1 MAMWLKALE
10 DEDPKLTKLLAEQ
23 MLDMAAMK
31 EGISDL
37 RKADLCPYRSG
48 TGQILVRQ
56 TLSERCL
63 MPGHLHSALPIQA
76 EMAKGRVSLLTFLGQ
91 AGRNLLS
98 VIPEETKSKRYVRGP
113 ARLHYVCDP
122 AIITA
127 ILVDR
132 PEAFPKSQVT
142 KNILGSA
149 IGNGMILSEG
159 PVWKA
164 QRRRYAPLFA
174 ARNLPVLA
182 RHFAETGLD
191 LARRLAAARG
201 EVDIVQLAQEAT
213 LGDISR
219 VMFSGSRDVDAE
231 TVRSGL
237 KRYTEHVADM
247 SFFDLLGFPTWVPR
261 LKWLKSKAPVTEMR
275 NLARRVVTD
284 RQAAQREEPEDF
296 LDLMVAAL
304 TTDGEDIETTV
315 DNLLTFVVAGHET
328 AANTLAWA
336 LYLLA
341 LYPDVQ
347 NTLRAEIRT
356 HCPDGPITFEATQ
369 KMERLNAHVS
379 ETMRLY
385 PAAAFFARDAATEIT
400 LGGITFR
407 KGDAIY
413 FPIYALH
420 RHQMLWEDPDAYQA
434 DRFLKTQP
442 ERGQFLPFGDGPRV
456 CIGAQYARTEIMV
469 LLASLLREVEF
480 AIGSGT
486 IPRPVVTITMHPDG
500 PLFLKVAKVKGAP
513 T

>member
-1 MAMWLKALE
+1 
-10 DEDPKLTKLLAEQ
+10 
-23 MLDMAAMK
+23 
-31 EGISDL
+31 
-37 RKADLCPYRSG
+37 
-48 TGQILVRQ
+48 
-56 TLSERCL
+56 
-63 MPGHLHSALPIQA
+63 MPGDMRSALPIQA
-76 EMAKGRVSLLTFLGQ
+76 EMAQGRVSLLTFLRQ

-98 VIPEETKSKRYVRGP
+98 VIPEETRSRRYVRGP

-122 AIITA
+122 DIITA
-127 ILVDR
+127 ILVEH
-132 PEAFPKSQVT
+132 PEVFPKSQVT

-182 RHFAETGLD
+182 RHFAETGLG
-191 LARRLAAARG
+191 LARRLTEARG
-201 EVDIVQLAQEAT
+201 EVDIVHLAQEAT

-219 VMFSGSRDVDAE
+219 VMFSGSQDVDPEA
-231 TVRSGL
+231 VRTGL
-237 KRYTEHVADM
+237 KRYTDHVADM
-247 SFFDLLGFPTWVPR
+247 SFFDLLGLQTWVPR
-261 LKWLKSKAPVTEMR
+261 LKWLKSKAPVTNMR
-275 NLARRVVTD
+275 NLARRVITN
-284 RQAAQREEPEDF
+284 RQAARREEPEDF

-347 NTLRAEIRT
+347 ASLRGEIRL
-356 HCPDGPITFEATQ
+356 HCPDGPVTYAAAQ

-379 ETMRLY
+379 ETLRLY
-385 PAAAFFARDAATEIT
+385 PAAAFFARDAAREIT

-420 RHQMLWEDPDAYQA
+420 RHQTLWDDPDAYQA
-434 DRFLKTQP
+434 DRFLKTEP
-442 ERGQFLPFGDGPRV
+442 KRGQFLPFGDGPRV
-456 CIGAQYARTEIMV
+456 CIGAQYARTEIVV

-480 AIGSGT
+480 AIGSGK

-500 PLFLKVAKVKGAP
+500 PLFLKVAKATGAQ

>member
-1 MAMWLKALE
+1 
-10 DEDPKLTKLLAEQ
+10 
-23 MLDMAAMK
+23 
-31 EGISDL
+31 
-37 RKADLCPYRSG
+37 
-48 TGQILVRQ
+48 
-56 TLSERCL
+56 
-63 MPGHLHSALPIQA
+63 MPGLVQSALPVQA
-76 EMAKGRVSLLTFLGQ
+76 EMAPGKVSLFTFLRQ

-122 AIITA
+122 KVIAA
-127 ILVDR
+127 ILVDH

-142 KNILGSA
+142 RNILGSA

-182 RHFAETGLD
+182 RHFAETGLA
-191 LARRLAAARG
+191 LARRLAEARG
-201 EVDIVQLAQEAT
+201 EVDILQFAQEAT

-219 VMFSGSRDVDAE
+219 VMFAGSKDVDPGSVQA
-231 TVRSGL
+231 GL
-237 KRYTEHVADM
+237 KRYTDHVADM
-247 SFFDLLGFPTWVPR
+247 SFFDLLGLPAWVPR
-261 LKWLKSKAPVTEMR
+261 LKWLKSKAPVTDMR
-275 NLARRVVTD
+275 TLARRVITN
-284 RQAAQREEPEDF
+284 RQAARREEPVDF
-296 LDLMVAAL
+296 LDLMLAAL
-304 TTDGEDIETTV
+304 TTDGEDIDATV

-347 NTLRAEIRT
+347 TILRGEVSGL
-356 HCPDGPITFEATQ
+356 CPEGPVTFDAAQ

-379 ETMRLY
+379 ETLRLY
-385 PAAAFFARDAATEIT
+385 PAAAFFARDAGREIA
-400 LGGITFR
+400 LGDTTFR

-420 RHQMLWEDPDAYQA
+420 RHQTLWEDPDAYQA
-434 DRFLKTQP
+434 DRFLRTQP

-456 CIGAQYARTEIMV
+456 CIGAQYARTEIVV

-480 AIGSGT
+480 AIGSGA

-500 PLFLKVAKVKGAP
+500 PLFLKVTKVEGAP

>member
-1 MAMWLKALE
+1 
-10 DEDPKLTKLLAEQ
+10 
-23 MLDMAAMK
+23 
-31 EGISDL
+31 
-37 RKADLCPYRSG
+37 
-48 TGQILVRQ
+48 
-56 TLSERCL
+56 
-63 MPGHLHSALPIQA
+63 MPGHPHSALPVQA
-76 EMAKGRVSLLTFLGQ
+76 EMARGKVSIFTFVKN

-127 ILVDR
+127 ILV
-132 PEAFPKSQVT
+132 EHATVFPKSQVT

-182 RHFAETGLD
+182 RHFADTGLD
-191 LARRLAAARG
+191 LANRLAVAEG

-219 VMFSGSRDVDAE
+219 VMFSGSKEVDTDA
-231 TVRSGL
+231 VRVGL

-247 SFFDLLGFPTWVPR
+247 SLFDLMGLPSWVPR
-261 LKWLKSKAPVTEMR
+261 LKWLKSRKPVTDMR
-275 NLARRVVTD
+275 NLARRVIIN
-284 RQAAQREEPEDF
+284 RQASQRDEPEDF

-304 TTDGEDIETTV
+304 MTDGEDIETTA

-341 LYPDVQ
+341 LHPDFQ
-347 NTLRAEIRT
+347 STLRREINAV
-356 HCPDGPITFEATQ
+356 CPEGPVTFEAAQQMTH
-369 KMERLNAHVS
+369 LDAHVS
-379 ETMRLY
+379 ETLRLY
-385 PAAAFFARDAATEIT
+385 PAAAFFARDAATDIT
-400 LGGITFR
+400 LGGIAFR

-420 RHQMLWEDPDAYQA
+420 RHHTLWDAPDAYQA

-442 ERGQFLPFGDGPRV
+442 QRGQFLPFGDGPRV
-456 CIGAQYARTEIMV
+456 CIGAQYARTEVVV
-469 LLASLLREVEF
+469 LLASLLRTVEF
-480 AIGSGT
+480 ALGSGV

-500 PLFLKVAKVKGAP
+500 PLFLRVAKVKGAQA
-513 T
+513 

>member
-1 MAMWLKALE
+1 
-10 DEDPKLTKLLAEQ
+10 
-23 MLDMAAMK
+23 
-31 EGISDL
+31 
-37 RKADLCPYRSG
+37 
-48 TGQILVRQ
+48 
-56 TLSERCL
+56 
-63 MPGHLHSALPIQA
+63 MPGPVHPALPVQA
-76 EMAKGRVSLLTFLGQ
+76 EMAKGKVSLLAFLRR
-91 AGRNLLS
+91 AGRNLLA
-98 VIPEETKSKRYVRGP
+98 VIPEETKSKRYLRGP

-122 AIITA
+122 GIITA
-127 ILVDR
+127 ILVDH

-142 KNILGSA
+142 RNILGSA
-149 IGNGMILSEG
+149 IGNGMLLSDG

-182 RHFAETGLD
+182 RHFAETGLG
-191 LARRLAAARG
+191 LANRLSEAKG
-201 EVDIVQLAQEAT
+201 DVDIVQLAQEAT

-219 VMFSGSRDVDAE
+219 VMFSGSGDVDAE
-231 TVRSGL
+231 AVRFGL
-237 KRYTEHVADM
+237 RRYTEHVADM
-247 SFFDLLGFPTWVPR
+247 SFFDLLGLPAWVPR
-261 LKWLKSKAPVTEMR
+261 LKWLKSKAPVTDMR
-275 NLARRVVTD
+275 NLARRVITN
-284 RQAAQREEPEDF
+284 RQQARREEPEDF

-341 LYPDVQ
+341 LHPEVQ
-347 NTLRAEIRT
+347 GTLRAEVCT
-356 HCPDGPITFEATQ
+356 YCPDGPVTFEATQ

-379 ETMRLY
+379 ETLRLY
-385 PAAAFFARDAATEIT
+385 PAAAFFARDAAKEIT
-400 LGGITFR
+400 LDGITFK

-420 RHQMLWEDPDAYQA
+420 RHQMLWDAPDAYQA
-434 DRFLKTQP
+434 DRFLQTQP
-442 ERGQFLPFGDGPRV
+442 ERGQYLPFGDGPRV
-456 CIGAQYARTEIMV
+456 CIGAQYARAEIMV
-469 LLASLLREVEF
+469 LLASLLRKVEF

-500 PLFLKVAKVKGAP
+500 PLFLKVAKVKDAR

>member
-1 MAMWLKALE
+1 
-10 DEDPKLTKLLAEQ
+10 
-23 MLDMAAMK
+23 
-31 EGISDL
+31 
-37 RKADLCPYRSG
+37 
-48 TGQILVRQ
+48 
-56 TLSERCL
+56 
-63 MPGHLHSALPIQA
+63 MPGHLHSALPVQA
-76 EMAKGRVSLLTFLGQ
+76 EMAMGKVSIFTFVKNAGQ
-91 AGRNLLS
+91 NLLS

-127 ILVDR
+127 ILV
-132 PEAFPKSQVT
+132 EHAAVFPKSQVT
-142 KNILGSA
+142 RNILGPA

-182 RHFAETGLD
+182 RHFADTGLD
-191 LARRLAAARG
+191 LANRLAATG
-201 EVDIVQLAQEAT
+201 GQVDIVQLAQEAT

-219 VMFSGSRDVDAE
+219 VMFSGSKEVDTDA
-231 TVRSGL
+231 VRVGL

-247 SFFDLLGFPTWVPR
+247 SLFDLMGLPSWVPR
-261 LKWLKSKAPVTEMR
+261 LKWLKGRKPVADMR
-275 NLARRVVTD
+275 NLARRVIIN
-284 RQAAQREEPEDF
+284 RQASQRDEPEDF

-304 TTDGEDIETTV
+304 MTDGEDIEATA

-341 LYPDVQ
+341 LHPDVQ
-347 NTLRAEIRT
+347 STLRREVNT
-356 HCPDGPITFEATQ
+356 VCPKGPVTFEAAQQMTQ
-369 KMERLNAHVS
+369 LDAHVS
-379 ETMRLY
+379 ETLRLY
-385 PAAAFFARDAATEIT
+385 PAAAFFARDAATDIT

-420 RHQMLWEDPDAYQA
+420 RHHTLWEAPDAYQA
-434 DRFLKTQP
+434 DRFVKTPPQ
-442 ERGQFLPFGDGPRV
+442 RGQFLPFGDGPRV
-456 CIGAQYARTEIMV
+456 CIGAQYARTEVVV
-469 LLASLLREVEF
+469 LLASLLRRFEF
-480 AIGSGT
+480 ALGSGV

-500 PLFLKVAKVKGAP
+500 PLFLKVAKVKGTQA
-513 T
+513 

>member
-1 MAMWLKALE
+1 
-10 DEDPKLTKLLAEQ
+10 
-23 MLDMAAMK
+23 
-31 EGISDL
+31 
-37 RKADLCPYRSG
+37 
-48 TGQILVRQ
+48 
-56 TLSERCL
+56 
-63 MPGHLHSALPIQA
+63 MPGDMHLALPVQA
-76 EMAKGRVSLLTFLGQ
+76 EMAKGKVSLLRFLRQ
-91 AGRNLLS
+91 AGRDLLS
-98 VIPEETKSKRYVRGP
+98 VIPEETKNKRYVRGP

-122 AIITA
+122 EIITA
-127 ILVDR
+127 ILVEH

-182 RHFAETGLD
+182 RHFAETGLG
-191 LARRLAAARG
+191 LARRLTEARG
-201 EVDIVQLAQEAT
+201 EVDIVHLAQEAT

-219 VMFSGSRDVDAE
+219 VMFSGSHDVDPEA
-231 TVRSGL
+231 VRTGL
-237 KRYTEHVADM
+237 KRYTDHVADM
-247 SFFDLLGFPTWVPR
+247 SFFDLLGLPTWVPR
-261 LKWLKSKAPVTEMR
+261 LKWLKSKAPVTDMR
-275 NLARRVVTD
+275 NLARRVITI
-284 RQAAQREEPEDF
+284 RQAARREEPEDF

-304 TTDGEDIETTV
+304 TIDGEDIETTV

-341 LYPDVQ
+341 LYPEVQ
-347 NTLRAEIRT
+347 EILRKEVRL
-356 HCPDGPITFEATQ
+356 HCSEGPVTYEATQ

-379 ETMRLY
+379 ETLRLY
-385 PAAAFFARDAATEIT
+385 PAAAFFARDAAQEIT
-400 LGGITFR
+400 LEGISFH

-420 RHQMLWEDPDAYQA
+420 RHQTLWEAPDAYQA
-434 DRFLKTQP
+434 DRFLSTEP
-442 ERGQFLPFGDGPRV
+442 RRGQYLPFGDGPRV
-456 CIGAQYARTEIMV
+456 CIGAQYARTEVVV

-480 AIGSGT
+480 EVGSGA

-500 PLFLKVAKVKGAP
+500 PLSLRVAKAKGAP